1 MKKSARTQLKQIIIE
16 AVQQYFDQSGINEIL
31 QTLYQNNGAVTEST
45 RKVKN
50 LINNNPKPTSR
61 IELLKQKHGHQDL
74 MLQDVGLQSTKMTPN
89 IRATVNQNIDPLQNG
104 GSSVLDNIEQLPNF
118 LTKGLSKIQ
127 GNGS

>member
-45 RKVKN
+45 RKIKN